1 MKIGVVGGGAIFD
14 FFYKSYL
21 FERKFKVYIKD
32 NNPQRVEY
40 FVNNYGYSEWL
51 GEKVDIALVL
61 VPPAYHSS
69 VILDIENLAEKI
81 IVEKPLVRT
90 HEELES
96 IAHLS
101 DKIFVNN
108 TRRLFPVNGIIKKTI
123 NERRVKSI
131 SYFEGGKM
139 EWPMQTVEYFTSGR
153 GILEDRGSHVL
164 DLINYWLGANDSIVD
179 FTLNHHDKIDG
190 VEGLINLSLVS
201 SKGVDVNVALNWYE
215 KSSNIYKI
223 SFDDGSSLLG
233 EIYDWNTVTYFQG
246 KTNKTYSVKK
256 LNASFT
262 DLVEPLFESVIKG
275 EDMLR
280 MSSISSSIELIE
292 KIYEKI

>member
-21 FERKFKVYIKD
+21 IDRKFKVYIKD

-40 FVNNYGYSEWL
+40 LVNNYGFGEWL

-69 VILDIENLAEKI
+69 VLLDIENLAEKI

-90 HEELES
+90 QEELKS

-123 NERRVKSI
+123 NEHRVKSI
-131 SYFEGGKM
+131 SYCEGGKM

-164 DLINYWLGANDSIVD
+164 DLINYWLGANDSLVD

-201 SKGVDVNVALNWYE
+201 SKGVDVKVALNWYE

-233 EIYDWNTVTYFQG
+233 EIYDWNTVTYIQG

-256 LNASFT
+256 LNTSFT
-262 DLVEPLFESVIKG
+262 DLVEPLFDSVIKG
-275 EDMLR
+275 EDKLR
-280 MSSISSSIELIE
+280 MSSIASSIELID

>member
-21 FERKFKVYIKD
+21 SEKKWEVYIKD
-32 NNPQRVEY
+32 KNPQRVEH
-40 FVNNYGYSEWL
+40 FIHNYGFNKWL
-51 GEKVDIALVL
+51 DEKVDIALVL

-69 VILDIENLAEKI
+69 VILDLDNLADKI

-90 HEELES
+90 QEELES

-108 TRRLFPVNGIIKKTI
+108 TRRLFPVNGIIRRII

-131 SYFEGGKM
+131 SYYEGGKM
-139 EWPMQTVEYFTSGR
+139 EWPMQSVEYFTSGR

-164 DLINYWLGANDSIVD
+164 DLINYWLGTKDSLVD
-179 FTLNHHDKIDG
+179 FTLNHHDKKDG

-201 SKGVDVNVALNWYE
+201 AKGVDVKVALNWYE
-215 KSSNIYKI
+215 KSSNVYKI
-223 SFDDGSSLLG
+223 SFDDGDSLLG
-233 EIYDWNTVTYFQG
+233 EIYDWNTVTYIKG
-246 KTNKTYSVKK
+246 TTKKTCSVKE

-262 DLVEPLFESVIKG
+262 DLVEPLFNSVING
-275 EDMLR
+275 EDRMR
-280 MSSISSSIELIE
+280 MSSIARSIELID